1 MIQLIKKIFGSK
13 NDKELKRYW
22 KVVPLINEEY
32 EELKNL
38 SDDELKHKTV
48 EFKERL
54 KNGETLDDL
63 MVEAFAVVKD
73 TCRRLMGKKWTVMGH
88 ETEWNMIPFDVQ
100 LIGAMVL
107 HEGKIAEMATGEGK
121 TLVATMPLYLNALSG
136 KGAHLVTVNDYLA
149 QRDSEWMGEIYKF
162 LGLTVGVIKGGVSP
176 DERKEMYTRDI
187 TYGTNNE
194 FGFDYLRDNMVIE
207 PEQKVQRGF
216 NYAIVD
222 EVDSVLIDEA
232 RTPLIISGPVEVSLQ
247 QYKELKPLVSRVVK
261 LQNRYVNGL
270 ITEAMKDLEE
280 GNEREAAGKLLL
292 AQRGA
297 PKNKRLLKLYREKG
311 IKVLVENLENELI
324 RDKNLPQFDEQLYY
338 VIDEK
343 GNTVSITDKGREEMS
358 KNNPSFFTVPDLSEK
373 FQKIDEDEKLSS
385 REKAVSKDAI
395 QRDYAEK
402 NEKIHNI
409 HQLLKAYSLFERDS
423 EYIVKDGKV
432 IIVDEFT
439 GRIMPGRR
447 FSEGIHEAIEA
458 KEGVKIEQETQTLAT
473 ITLQN
478 FFRMYDKLAGMT
490 GTAETE
496 AAEFWEIYKLDV
508 IVVPTNRPV
517 IRDDSSDMIYRTR
530 IEKYRAII
538 EEIKRQHEKGRPVLV
553 GTITVEVSEQL
564 SRMLKRAGISHSVL
578 NAKYHQKE
586 AEIISHAGGK
596 GNVTISTNMAGRG
609 TDIKLGEG
617 VKELEGLHVIGTERH
632 ESRRI
637 DRQLRGRSGRQG
649 DPGSSIFFISLE
661 DDLMRLFAS
670 DRIASAMDRI
680 GVKENEAITHPLIT
694 KAIENAQKRVERY
707 NFDIR
712 KRLIDYDDVM
722 NKQREAIYAMRDEVL
737 YNKNPDEFILGK
749 IENVLNDM
757 IEKYTENRKYPED
770 WDWDNL
776 IVNYINDFLD
786 DPQITEKD
794 KANFTKESLFDYL
807 FNRAK
812 ENLGLKR
819 EEFGEMYEKVMKFVV
834 LQTIDLKWRD
844 HLYEL
849 DALKEGIGLRGY
861 AQRDPLV
868 EYKKESYMMFENMV
882 INMDEEIVAKMFRVQ
897 IRREPQNKPEH
908 KKVKER
914 KKIKR
919 A

>member
-1 MIQLIKKIFGSK
+1 MIQLINKLFGSK
-13 NDKELKRYW
+13 NDRELKRYW
-22 KVVPLINEEY
+22 KIVPLINEEY
-32 EELKNL
+32 EKLRNL
-38 SDDELKHKTV
+38 GDDELKHKTV

-73 TCRRLMGKKWTVMGH
+73 TCRRLVGRKWTVMGH
-88 ETEWNMIPFDVQ
+88 EMEWNMIPFDVQ
-100 LIGAMVL
+100 LIGAIVL

-162 LGLTVGVIKGGVSP
+162 LGLTVGVIKAGMNP
-176 DERKEMYTRDI
+176 EERKEMYMRDI

-232 RTPLIISGPVEVSLQ
+232 RTPLIISGPVEASLQ
-247 QYKELKPLVSRVVK
+247 QYKELKPLVSRIVK
-261 LQNRYVNGL
+261 LQNRYVNEL
-270 ITEAMKDLEE
+270 ITGAMKDLEA

-297 PKNKRLLKLYREKG
+297 PKNKRLIRLYREKG
-311 IKVLVENLENELI
+311 VKVLVENLENELI
-324 RDKNLPQFDEQLYY
+324 RDKSLPQFDEQLYY

-358 KNNPSFFTVPDLSEK
+358 KNNPSFFTVPDLSEE
-373 FQKIDEDEKLSS
+373 FQKIDSDERLSS

-395 QRDYAEK
+395 QREYAEK

-517 IRDDSSDMIYRTR
+517 IREDFPDMIYRTK

-538 EEIKRQHEKGRPVLV
+538 EEIKRQHEKGRPILV

-586 AEIISHAGGK
+586 AEIISHAGEK

-617 VKELEGLHVIGTERH
+617 VKELGGLHVIGTERH

-649 DPGSSIFFISLE
+649 DPGSSVFFISLE
-661 DDLMRLFAS
+661 DNLMRLFAS

-694 KAIENAQKRVERY
+694 RAIENAQKRVEQY

-749 IENVLNDM
+749 IENVINDI
-757 IEKYTENRKYPED
+757 IEKYTANGKYPED

-776 IVNYINDFLD
+776 IINYINDFLD
-786 DPQITEKD
+786 DPQIAEKE
-794 KANFTKESLFDYL
+794 KAEFTKERLFDYL
-807 FNRAK
+807 FDRAK
-812 ENLGLKR
+812 KNLELKR
-819 EEFGEMYEKVMKFVV
+819 EEFGELYEKVMKFVV
-834 LQTIDLKWRD
+834 LQTIDSRWRD

-868 EYKKESYMMFENMV
+868 EYKKESYMMFENMI

-897 IRREPQNKPEH
+897 IRKEPQNKTEH
-908 KKVKER
+908 KKTKGR

>member
-1 MIQLIKKIFGSK
+1 MIKLINKIFGSK
-13 NDKELKRYW
+13 NDRELKRYW
-22 KVVPLINEEY
+22 QVVPLINEEY
-32 EELKNL
+32 EKLKNL
-38 SDDELKHKTV
+38 SDEEIKHKTV

-54 KNGETLDDL
+54 ANGETLDDL
-63 MVEAFAVVKD
+63 MIEAFAVVKD
-73 TCRRLMGKKWTVMGH
+73 VCRRLVGKKWTVMGH

-149 QRDSEWMGEIYKF
+149 QRDSEWMGPIYKF
-162 LGLTVGVIKGGVSP
+162 LGLTVGVIKGGMNP
-176 DERKEMYTRDI
+176 EDRKEMYECDI

-207 PEQKVQRGF
+207 AEQKVQRGF

-232 RTPLIISGPVEVSLQ
+232 RTPLIISGPVEFSLQ
-247 QYKELKPLVSRVVK
+247 QYKELKPLVSRVVR
-261 LQNRYVNGL
+261 LQNKYVNEL
-270 ITEAMKDLEE
+270 ITGAIKDLEN

-311 IKVLVENLENELI
+311 IKVMVENLENELI

-343 GNTVSITDKGREEMS
+343 GNAVSITDKGREEMS
-358 KNNPSFFTVPDLSEK
+358 KNNPTFFTVPDLSEE
-373 FQKIDEDEKLSS
+373 FQKIDNDEKLSS

-395 QRDYAEK
+395 QREYAEK

-496 AAEFWEIYKLDV
+496 ATEFWEIYKLDV
-508 IVVPTNRPV
+508 VVVPTNRPV
-517 IRDDSSDMIYRTR
+517 IRDDLSDMIYRTK

-586 AEIISHAGGK
+586 AEIISHAGEK

-617 VKELEGLHVIGTERH
+617 VKELGGLHVIGTERH

-649 DPGSSIFFISLE
+649 DPGSSVFFVSLE

-694 KAIENAQKRVERY
+694 RAIENAQKRVEQY

-737 YNKNPDEFILGK
+737 YNDNPDDFILGK
-749 IENVLNDM
+749 IENVINDI
-757 IEKYTENRKYPED
+757 IEKYTESKRYPED
-770 WDWDNL
+770 WDWEGL

-786 DPQITEKD
+786 DPQIKEED
-794 KANFTKESLFDYL
+794 KREFTKEKLFDYL

-812 ENLGLKR
+812 QNLELKK
-819 EEFGEMYEKVMKFVV
+819 EEFAEMYDKVMRFVV
-834 LQTIDLKWRD
+834 LQTIDTKWRD

-868 EYKKESYMMFENMV
+868 EYKKESFMMFENMV
-882 INMDEEIVAKMFRVQ
+882 INMDEEIVSKMFRVQ

>member
-1 MIQLIKKIFGSK
+1 MIQLINKLFGSK
-13 NDKELKRYW
+13 NDRELKRYW
-22 KVVPLINEEY
+22 KIVPLINEEY
-32 EELKNL
+32 EKLRNL
-38 SDDELKHKTV
+38 GDDELKHKTV

-73 TCRRLMGKKWTVMGH
+73 TCRRLVGRKWTVMGH
-88 ETEWNMIPFDVQ
+88 EMEWNMIPFDVQ
-100 LIGAMVL
+100 LIGAIVL

-162 LGLTVGVIKGGVSP
+162 LGLTVGVIKAGMNP
-176 DERKEMYTRDI
+176 EERKEMYMRDI

-232 RTPLIISGPVEVSLQ
+232 RTPLIISGPVEASLQ
-247 QYKELKPLVSRVVK
+247 QYKELKPLVSRIVK
-261 LQNRYVNGL
+261 LQNRYVNEL
-270 ITEAMKDLEE
+270 ITGAMKDLEA

-297 PKNKRLLKLYREKG
+297 PKNKRLIRLYREKG
-311 IKVLVENLENELI
+311 VKVLVENLENELI
-324 RDKNLPQFDEQLYY
+324 RDKSLPQFDEQLYY

-358 KNNPSFFTVPDLSEK
+358 KNNPSFFTVPDLSEE
-373 FQKIDEDEKLSS
+373 FQKIDSDERLSS

-395 QRDYAEK
+395 QREYAEK

-439 GRIMPGRR
+439 GRVMPGRR

-517 IRDDSSDMIYRTR
+517 IREDFPDMIYRTK

-538 EEIKRQHEKGRPVLV
+538 EEIKRQHEKGRPILV

-586 AEIISHAGGK
+586 AEIISHAGEK

-617 VKELEGLHVIGTERH
+617 VKELGGLHVIGTERH

-649 DPGSSIFFISLE
+649 DPGSSVFFISLE
-661 DDLMRLFAS
+661 DNLMRLFAS

-694 KAIENAQKRVERY
+694 RAIENAQKRVEQY

-749 IENVLNDM
+749 IENVINDI
-757 IEKYTENRKYPED
+757 IEKYTANGKYPED

-776 IVNYINDFLD
+776 IINYINDFLD
-786 DPQITEKD
+786 DPQIAEKE
-794 KANFTKESLFDYL
+794 KAEFTKERLFDYL
-807 FNRAK
+807 FDRAK
-812 ENLGLKR
+812 KNLELKR
-819 EEFGEMYEKVMKFVV
+819 EEFGELYEKVMKFVV
-834 LQTIDLKWRD
+834 LQTIDSRWRD

-868 EYKKESYMMFENMV
+868 EYKKESYMMFENMI

-897 IRREPQNKPEH
+897 IRKEPQNKTEH
-908 KKVKER
+908 KKTKGR

>member
-1 MIQLIKKIFGSK
+1 MIQLINKLFGSK
-13 NDKELKRYW
+13 NDRELKRYW
-22 KVVPLINEEY
+22 KIVPFINEEY
-32 EELKNL
+32 EKLRNL

-73 TCRRLMGKKWTVMGH
+73 TCRRLVGRKWTVMGH
-88 ETEWNMIPFDVQ
+88 EMEWNMIPFDVQ
-100 LIGAMVL
+100 LIGAIVL

-162 LGLTVGVIKGGVSP
+162 LGLTVGVIKAGMNP
-176 DERKEMYTRDI
+176 EERKEMYMRDI

-232 RTPLIISGPVEVSLQ
+232 RTPLIISGPVEASLQ
-247 QYKELKPLVSRVVK
+247 QYKELKPLVSRIVK
-261 LQNRYVNGL
+261 LQNRYVNEL
-270 ITEAMKDLEE
+270 ITGAMKDFEA

-311 IKVLVENLENELI
+311 VKVLVENLENELI

-358 KNNPSFFTVPDLSEK
+358 KNNPSFFTVPDLSEE
-373 FQKIDEDEKLSS
+373 FQKIDSDERLSS

-395 QRDYAEK
+395 QREYAEK

-517 IRDDSSDMIYRTR
+517 IREDFPDMIYRTK

-538 EEIKRQHEKGRPVLV
+538 EEIKRQHEKGRPILV

-586 AEIISHAGGK
+586 AEIISHAGEK

-617 VKELEGLHVIGTERH
+617 VKELGGLHVIGTERH

-649 DPGSSIFFISLE
+649 DPGSSVFFISLE
-661 DDLMRLFAS
+661 DNLMRLFAS

-694 KAIENAQKRVERY
+694 RAIENAQKRVEQY

-749 IENVLNDM
+749 IENVINDI
-757 IEKYTENRKYPED
+757 IEKYTANGKYPED

-776 IVNYINDFLD
+776 IINYINDFLD
-786 DPQITEKD
+786 DPQIAEKE
-794 KANFTKESLFDYL
+794 KAEFTKERLFDYL
-807 FNRAK
+807 FDRAK
-812 ENLGLKR
+812 KNLELKR
-819 EEFGEMYEKVMKFVV
+819 EEFGELYEKIMKFVV
-834 LQTIDLKWRD
+834 LQTIDSRWRD

-868 EYKKESYMMFENMV
+868 EYKKESYMMFENMI

-897 IRREPQNKPEH
+897 IRKEPQNKTEH
-908 KKVKER
+908 KKPKGR

>member
-1 MIQLIKKIFGSK
+1 MIQLINKLFGSK
-13 NDKELKRYW
+13 NDRELKRYW
-22 KVVPLINEEY
+22 KIVPLINEEY
-32 EELKNL
+32 EKLRNL
-38 SDDELKHKTV
+38 GDDELKHKTV

-73 TCRRLMGKKWTVMGH
+73 TCRRLVGRKWTVMGH
-88 ETEWNMIPFDVQ
+88 EMEWNMIPFDVQ
-100 LIGAMVL
+100 LIGAIVL

-162 LGLTVGVIKGGVSP
+162 LGLTVGVIKAGMNP
-176 DERKEMYTRDI
+176 EERKEMYMRDI

-232 RTPLIISGPVEVSLQ
+232 RTPLIISGPVEASLQ
-247 QYKELKPLVSRVVK
+247 QYKELKPLVSRIVK
-261 LQNRYVNGL
+261 LQNRYVNEL
-270 ITEAMKDLEE
+270 ITGAMKDLEA

-297 PKNKRLLKLYREKG
+297 PKNKRLIRLYREKG
-311 IKVLVENLENELI
+311 VKVLVENLENELI
-324 RDKNLPQFDEQLYY
+324 RDKSLPQFDEQLYY

-358 KNNPSFFTVPDLSEK
+358 KNNPSFFTVPDLSEE
-373 FQKIDEDEKLSS
+373 FQKIDSDERLSS

-395 QRDYAEK
+395 QREYAEK

-517 IRDDSSDMIYRTR
+517 IREDFPDMIYRTK

-538 EEIKRQHEKGRPVLV
+538 EEIKRQHEKGRPILV

-586 AEIISHAGGK
+586 AEIISHAGEK

-617 VKELEGLHVIGTERH
+617 VKELGGLHVIGTERH

-649 DPGSSIFFISLE
+649 DPGSSVFFISLE
-661 DDLMRLFAS
+661 DNLMRLFAS

-694 KAIENAQKRVERY
+694 RAIENAQKRVEQY

-749 IENVLNDM
+749 IENVINDI
-757 IEKYTENRKYPED
+757 IEKYTANGKYPED

-776 IVNYINDFLD
+776 IINYINDFLD
-786 DPQITEKD
+786 DPQIAEKE
-794 KANFTKESLFDYL
+794 KAEFTKERLFDYL
-807 FNRAK
+807 FDRAK
-812 ENLGLKR
+812 KNLELKR
-819 EEFGEMYEKVMKFVV
+819 EEFGELYEKVMKFVV
-834 LQTIDLKWRD
+834 LQTIDSRWRD

-868 EYKKESYMMFENMV
+868 EYKKESYMMFENMI

-897 IRREPQNKPEH
+897 IRKEPQNKTDH
-908 KKVKER
+908 KKTKGR

>member
-1 MIQLIKKIFGSK
+1 MIQLINKLFGSK
-13 NDKELKRYW
+13 NDRELKRYW
-22 KVVPLINEEY
+22 KIVPFINEEY
-32 EELKNL
+32 EKLRNL

-73 TCRRLMGKKWTVMGH
+73 TCRRLVGRKWTVMGH
-88 ETEWNMIPFDVQ
+88 EMEWNMIPFDVQ
-100 LIGAMVL
+100 LIGAIVL

-162 LGLTVGVIKGGVSP
+162 LGLTVGVIKAGMNP
-176 DERKEMYTRDI
+176 EERKEMYMRDI

-232 RTPLIISGPVEVSLQ
+232 RTPLIISGPVEASLQ
-247 QYKELKPLVSRVVK
+247 QYKELKPLVSRIVK
-261 LQNRYVNGL
+261 LQNRYVNEL
-270 ITEAMKDLEE
+270 ITGAMKDFEA

-311 IKVLVENLENELI
+311 VKVLVENLENELI

-358 KNNPSFFTVPDLSEK
+358 KNNPSFFTVPDLSEE
-373 FQKIDEDEKLSS
+373 FQKIDSDERLSS

-395 QRDYAEK
+395 QREYAEK

-517 IRDDSSDMIYRTR
+517 IREDLPDMIYRTK

-538 EEIKRQHEKGRPVLV
+538 EEIKRQHEKGRPILV

-586 AEIISHAGGK
+586 AEIISHAGEK

-617 VKELEGLHVIGTERH
+617 VKELGGLHVIGTERH

-649 DPGSSIFFISLE
+649 DPGSSVFFISLE
-661 DDLMRLFAS
+661 DNLMRLFAS

-694 KAIENAQKRVERY
+694 RAIENAQKRVEQY

-749 IENVLNDM
+749 IENVINDI
-757 IEKYTENRKYPED
+757 IEKYTANGKYPED

-776 IVNYINDFLD
+776 IINYINDFLD
-786 DPQITEKD
+786 DPQIAEKE
-794 KANFTKESLFDYL
+794 KAEFTKERLFDYL
-807 FNRAK
+807 FDRAK
-812 ENLGLKR
+812 KNLELKR
-819 EEFGEMYEKVMKFVV
+819 EEFGELYEKIMKFVV
-834 LQTIDLKWRD
+834 LQTIDSRWRD

-868 EYKKESYMMFENMV
+868 EYKKESYMMFENMI

-897 IRREPQNKPEH
+897 IRKEPQNKTEH
-908 KKVKER
+908 KKPKGR

>member
-1 MIQLIKKIFGSK
+1 MIQLINKLFGSK
-13 NDKELKRYW
+13 NDRELKRYW
-22 KVVPLINEEY
+22 KIVPLINEEY
-32 EELKNL
+32 EKLRNL
-38 SDDELKHKTV
+38 GDDELKHKTV

-73 TCRRLMGKKWTVMGH
+73 TCRRLVGRKWTVMGH
-88 ETEWNMIPFDVQ
+88 EMEWNMIPFDVQ
-100 LIGAMVL
+100 LIGAIVL

-162 LGLTVGVIKGGVSP
+162 LGLTVGVIKAGMNP
-176 DERKEMYTRDI
+176 EERKEMYMRDI

-232 RTPLIISGPVEVSLQ
+232 RTPLIISGPVEASLQ
-247 QYKELKPLVSRVVK
+247 QYKELKPLVSRIVK
-261 LQNRYVNGL
+261 LQNRYVNEL
-270 ITEAMKDLEE
+270 ITGAMKDLEA

-297 PKNKRLLKLYREKG
+297 PKNKRLIRLYREKG
-311 IKVLVENLENELI
+311 VKVLVENLENELI
-324 RDKNLPQFDEQLYY
+324 RDKSLPQFDEQLYY

-358 KNNPSFFTVPDLSEK
+358 KNNPSFFTVPDLSEE
-373 FQKIDEDEKLSS
+373 FQKIDSDERLSS

-395 QRDYAEK
+395 QREYAEK

-517 IRDDSSDMIYRTR
+517 IREDFPDMIYRTK

-538 EEIKRQHEKGRPVLV
+538 EEIKRQHEKGRPILV

-586 AEIISHAGGK
+586 AEIISHAGEK

-617 VKELEGLHVIGTERH
+617 VKELGGLHVIGTERH

-649 DPGSSIFFISLE
+649 DPGSSVFFISLE
-661 DDLMRLFAS
+661 DNLMRLFAS

-694 KAIENAQKRVERY
+694 RAIENAQKRVEQY

-749 IENVLNDM
+749 IENVINDI
-757 IEKYTENRKYPED
+757 IEKYTANGKYPED

-776 IVNYINDFLD
+776 IINYIDDFLD
-786 DPQITEKD
+786 DPQIAEKE
-794 KANFTKESLFDYL
+794 KAEFTKERLFDYL
-807 FNRAK
+807 FDRAK
-812 ENLGLKR
+812 KNLELKR
-819 EEFGEMYEKVMKFVV
+819 EEFGELYEKVMKFVV
-834 LQTIDLKWRD
+834 LQTIDSRWRD

-868 EYKKESYMMFENMV
+868 EYKKESYMMFENMI

-897 IRREPQNKPEH
+897 IRKEPQNKTEH
-908 KKVKER
+908 KKTKGR